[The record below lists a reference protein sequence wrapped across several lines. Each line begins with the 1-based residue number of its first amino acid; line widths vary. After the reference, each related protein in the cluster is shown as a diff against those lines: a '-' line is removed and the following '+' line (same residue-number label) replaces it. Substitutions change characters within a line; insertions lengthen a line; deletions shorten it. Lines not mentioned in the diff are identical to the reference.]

1 MNASETT
8 SGSYGLWP
16 LVILN
21 SALFIV
27 FAFSFFTPKSRRD
40 WRTFGSFSAFVIALF
55 VEMYGFP
62 LTIYLLS
69 GWLTRLIPGIDP
81 YSHNAGHFWETVFR
95 TKGDPHLN
103 PIHLASDL
111 LISGGFILLAASWRL
126 VFVAQR
132 AKRLATT
139 GPYRHIRHPQ
149 YAGFIL
155 IMVGFLVQWPTIPTA
170 LMFPILV
177 TMYVRLSHREERE
190 MLKGFGEHWTKYA
203 EETPRWF
210 PRISSRPHEPTVT
223 HL

>member
-1 MNASETT
+1 MNAQ
-8 SGSYGLWP
+8 SGNGGYGLWP
-16 LVILN
+16 LVVLN
-21 SALFIV
+21 SAIFLL
-27 FAFSFFTPKSRRD
+27 FAFSFFTPRSRRD

-81 YSHNAGHFWETVFR
+81 FTHNAGHFWETILK

-111 LISGGFILLAASWRL
+111 LIFGGFLLLAASWRFL
-126 VFVAQR
+126 F
-132 AKRLATT
+132 LAHRGRKLAVT
-139 GPYRHIRHPQ
+139 GPYRYIRHPQ

-155 IMVGFLVQWPTIPTA
+155 IMIGFLLQWPTILAA

-190 MLKGFGEHWTKYA
+190 MRKGFGPQWTKYA
-203 EETPRWF
+203 EGTARWF
-210 PRISSRPHEPTVT
+210 PRVGGRHHEPTVT
-223 HL
+223 HS